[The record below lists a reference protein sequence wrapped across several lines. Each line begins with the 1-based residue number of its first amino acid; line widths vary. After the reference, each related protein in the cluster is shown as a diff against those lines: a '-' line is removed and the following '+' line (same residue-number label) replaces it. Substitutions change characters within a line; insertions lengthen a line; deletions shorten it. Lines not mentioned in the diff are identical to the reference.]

1 MAENVPRQSP
11 PYYLAFPL
19 WFLSQIL
26 KRKPYELMFSFFPPK
41 RSLKSSS
48 PVSIFVSLSL
58 QKPPLVKWKI
68 QLPFFF
74 FSYISCSVL
83 SFIFFIWKTIFEVPI
98 FLPLSENNLRI
109 SYLSSLPLPISLSF
123 FSLSKK

>member
-1 MAENVPRQSP
+1 MAENVPRQSQLD
-11 PYYLAFPL
+11 YLAFPL

-26 KRKPYELMFSFFPPK
+26 KIKPCELMFSFFPPK

-48 PVSIFVSLSL
+48 PVSLFVSLSL